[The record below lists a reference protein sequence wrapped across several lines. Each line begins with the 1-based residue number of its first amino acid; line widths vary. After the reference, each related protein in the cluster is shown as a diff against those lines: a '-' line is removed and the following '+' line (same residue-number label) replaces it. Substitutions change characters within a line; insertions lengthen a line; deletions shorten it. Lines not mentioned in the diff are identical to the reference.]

1 MNDKRR
7 RRLDVSG
14 LIIALGLL
22 VIAILLRRDAGHMP
36 PPPAYARIGPE
47 AATNVVALGLVV
59 LGLATAYTAWRG
71 AGVEP
76 ERADWGPVALI
87 TLAFVAVIAI
97 IGLGGGFI
105 LASAVLFAL
114 TSRAFNRRALL
125 VDFGVGLALGLGAY
139 LVFAKLL
146 TLTLPSGPLEHLF

>member
-1 MNDKRR
+1 MNDKQR

-14 LIIALGLL
+14 FIIALGLL
-22 VIAILLRRDAGHMP
+22 VIAILLRRDAGNMP
-36 PPPAYARIGPE
+36 PAPAYARIGPE
-47 AATNVVALGLVV
+47 AATNVIALGLVV
-59 LGLATAYTAWRG
+59 LGLATAYSAWRG
-71 AGVEP
+71 GGVEP

-87 TLAFVAVIAI
+87 SFAFVAVIAI

-114 TSRAFNRRALL
+114 TSRAFNRQALL
-125 VDFGVGLALGLGAY
+125 VDFAVGLALGLGAY

-146 TLTLPSGPLEHLF
+146 TLPLPSGPLEHLF